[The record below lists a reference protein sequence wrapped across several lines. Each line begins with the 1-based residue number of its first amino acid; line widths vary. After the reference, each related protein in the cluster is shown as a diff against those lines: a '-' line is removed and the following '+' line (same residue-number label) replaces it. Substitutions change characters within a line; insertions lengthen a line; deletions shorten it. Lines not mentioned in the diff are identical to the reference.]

1 MTRSLLRTNA
11 LATLI
16 AVFLSI
22 IAPLMAVA
30 QDEKAVLVNVENFA
44 RAETSAQFDRA
55 LAVTGGVNEWLYV
68 RQPTPLDQQPVIRM
82 NRDTLY
88 SSILVDISNGAT
100 LTMPDAGDRYMS
112 VMAVNEDHYINKVF
126 HGAGTYELTVEEFH
140 TPYLALVVRTL
151 VDASDP
157 DDIAIANALQDQFK
171 VEANSSR
178 PYTHPE
184 YDAVSYQATFNALI
198 ELGRGISDT
207 RRTFG
212 KKEDVDPIRHLLATA
227 WAWGGMPIEEAFYLN
242 VDPGLSVG
250 AYQLTVKDVL
260 VDAFWSITVYGADG
274 FLHENDFNAYSVN
287 NITAMPNPDGSI
299 TVNFGGDP
307 KDVNH
312 LPISEGWNYVVR
324 LYQARP
330 EILDGTWVFPVVEP
344 AR

>member
-1 MTRSLLRTNA
+1 

-22 IAPLMAVA
+22 VAPLMAVA
-30 QDEKAVLVNVENFA
+30 EDEKAVLVNVDNFA
-44 RAETSAQFDRA
+44 RAETSAQFDRG
-55 LAVTGGVNEWLYV
+55 LAITGGINKWLHF
-68 RQPTPLDQQPVIRM
+68 REPTPLDQQPVIRM

-88 SSILVDISNGAT
+88 SSMIVDISNGAT

-112 VMAVNEDHYINKVF
+112 VMTVNEDHYNNRVF

-157 DDIAIANALQDQFK
+157 DDIAIANALQNQFK

-184 YDAVSYQATFNALI
+184 YDAVSYQATFDALI
-198 ELGRGISDT
+198 KLSRGISDT

-212 KKEDVDPIRHLLATA
+212 KKENVDPIRHLLATA

-242 VDPGLSVG
+242 VDPGLAVG
-250 AYQLTVKDVL
+250 AYQITVKDVP

-274 FLHENDFNAYSVN
+274 FLHENEFNAYSVN
-287 NITAMPNPDGSI
+287 NLTATLSPDGSI

-307 KDVNH
+307 DNVNY
-312 LPISEGWNYVVR
+312 LPVSEGWNYAVR
-324 LYQARP
+324 LYQART
-330 EILDGTWVFPVVEP
+330 EILDGTWNFPTVQKVK
-344 AR
+344 